1 MRAHI
6 VRGIPEGA
14 EFSEQFLALR
24 HIGVVAFV
32 VSDESPRMIHRAD
45 NGAGIDFDM
54 SRLAQDV
61 LSLARSSTANQVHR
75 FGAQLRT
82 LNDKLMTSLT
92 LFLLLSSR
100 TPLFLEFAWRPSL
113 AADRRTLPNHTRFPI
128 RGAILPL
135 RSRIDGD
142 TASLHGTR
150 SRGIGM
156 APRQTHRQRLCRIKK
171 PDAGANPGIRS
182 SNAPIRPADDP
193 PRSTDPTNPGGRDRC
208 PRRPRCARAARGSS
222 CRRPP
227 GCWPGGA
234 VSTRTRSRPC

>member
-128 RGAILPL
+128 RGASGRGPASQFQRIHTANGAMGVVTCPSDQRTKTTERLFCPSDRESMEIL
-135 RSRIDGD
+135 
-142 TASLHGTR
+142 
-150 SRGIGM
+150 
-156 APRQTHRQRLCRIKK
+156 RLCMEHDPAGSEWRPGKRI
-171 PDAGANPGIRS
+171 GNGS
-182 SNAPIRPADDP
+182 
-193 PRSTDPTNPGGRDRC
+193 
-208 PRRPRCARAARGSS
+208 AA
-222 CRRPP
+222 
-227 GCWPGGA
+227 
-234 VSTRTRSRPC
+234 